1 MKNSLLVIL
10 WVIILGG
17 GYFIYQNSQEPDAQD
32 PVIRTETAVT
42 QETEYYDGG
51 DKTFNEYI
59 NQGDTHLQKG
69 EIEAA
74 ILNYQSAAR
83 LNNNSAPALLR
94 LGNAYLFNDQPKEAE
109 IAFQK
114 ALILEPASNHLQ
126 LRIVQAKLDQR
137 AIEQARALTWELPE
151 NDYEVQYYRGL
162 LEVLY
167 KNFSEAKDIFENL
180 SEANDTEEQA
190 VDTTLQANAKLFLKS
205 YSIFSYYTE
214 GEQEYLQ
221 TLLAK
226 DLTAIGQYQA
236 AIPLLF
242 DVLNSNE
249 TYRDA
254 WIVLGYAY
262 LNTKQNAAAI
272 EAFETAQDLGPNKP
286 ETMFFLGLAHFANNE
301 IEKAI
306 IALEKADQLGYQP
319 KDQIQ
324 LKLGD
329 LYLLQEEYG
338 KAETSYRN
346 VLSANPSNIDVFTRS
361 VWLNIDKLGDAD
373 KALELAHQALEHHS
387 QNPMS
392 YNLVGWALTAT
403 KDYNQAEKYL
413 TKALEMDPNLDAA
426 YLNFGWLYEQ
436 QGASTL
442 AKEYYKEAYELGGTN
457 SIANLAALRF
467 NNLSKPELRSSFG
480 QVNVTA
486 PNRP

>member
-1 MKNSLLVIL
+1 M
-10 WVIILGG
+10 
-17 GYFIYQNSQEPDAQD
+17 
-32 PVIRTETAVT
+32 
-42 QETEYYDGG
+42 
-51 DKTFNEYI
+51 
-59 NQGDTHLQKG
+59 
-69 EIEAA
+69 
-74 ILNYQSAAR
+74 
-83 LNNNSAPALLR
+83 
-94 LGNAYLFNDQPKEAE
+94 
-109 IAFQK
+109 
-114 ALILEPASNHLQ
+114 
-126 LRIVQAKLDQR
+126 
-137 AIEQARALTWELPE
+137 
-151 NDYEVQYYRGL
+151 QYYRGL

-226 DLTAIGQYQA
+226 DLTVIGLYQA

-306 IALEKADQLGYQP
+306 IALEKADELGYQP

-373 KALELAHQALEHHS
+373 KALEKAHQALEHHS